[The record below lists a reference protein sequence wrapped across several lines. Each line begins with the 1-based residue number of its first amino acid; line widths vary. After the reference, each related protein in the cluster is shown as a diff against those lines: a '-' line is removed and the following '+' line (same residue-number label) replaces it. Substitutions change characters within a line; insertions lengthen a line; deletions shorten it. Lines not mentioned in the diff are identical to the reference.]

1 MGSQTL
7 FYFFVLAAIFFL
19 VSSHDGDGHYTND
32 WVVRLIGGK
41 DVVDQLAMELDY
53 QNLGEFKQNSVD
65 KEDIQADVLHLL
77 VFHTRS
83 EGEVTRH
90 IEEADVR

>member
-53 QNLGEFKQNSVD
+53 QNLGELKGFPNTYLMRKNDHPQRSRRN
-65 KEDIQADVLHLL
+65 ALHLTKRL
-77 VFHTRS
+77 
-83 EGEVTRH
+83 
-90 IEEADVR
+90 ADDNRD